1 MVLSEREFNVVV
13 RVMNLLRTGKIT
25 SATTNKK
32 VAELVE
38 RDLEVSK

>member
-1 MVLSEREFNVVV
+1 MTQREFDIVAK
-13 RVMNLLRTGKIT
+13 VMYLLRTGKID